1 MTGQKPSDS
10 VTINQAAMP
19 AGTELSFGYF
29 QLPSSQE
36 TAMGLIDTN
45 SYTAPAPCPL
55 LRPAEAL
62 PG

>member
-1 MTGQKPSDS
+1 M
-10 VTINQAAMP
+10 TINPAAIP
-19 AGTELSFGYF
+19 AGPDLSFGYF
-29 QLPSSQE
+29 QLSSSQE

-45 SYTAPAPCPL
+45 SDTAPAPCQL